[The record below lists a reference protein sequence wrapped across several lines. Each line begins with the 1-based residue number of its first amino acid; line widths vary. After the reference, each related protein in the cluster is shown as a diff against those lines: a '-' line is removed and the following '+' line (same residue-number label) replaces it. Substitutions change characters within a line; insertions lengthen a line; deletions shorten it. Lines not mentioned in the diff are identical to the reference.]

1 MQETNNSNNISLD
14 LEEQR
19 HSLDERC
26 KLVILSLHKDVQ
38 QSISVAVNKSIHM
51 LEMLQKLEKDKT
63 SYDSALQLLQ
73 QQKLSLRKG
82 IQVSAVSNLADH
94 QPQGLESI
102 DESLHKNLRKKLS
115 RFQSTFSKNKQLCQK
130 QYQTLLRQTPLLAHY
145 HAFPNACSNLLY
157 LSPNHWIK
165 SLSKLL
171 QAAPTTHQMS
181 QTIYQLNELV
191 VLNFFICEL
200 KTHYVSIQG
209 CLEDILSEEDVLPF
223 KHAANLKSAKNISVI
238 KGPYSLSN
246 KEEPQKTLPE
256 NENEKPEQNEKHD
269 PLAKDH
275 IVQAPLRQSSAIE
288 KQEQLIQKQSEFA
301 KYQLESM
308 SLGSLLFWQHGINE
322 QQGQTLKLVHKEK
335 DLFTFHVEETGL
347 FARYAPSE
355 LVEAI
360 INGRLYPHSEK
371 KRSKKRFMS
380 KFIPKGFL

>member
-1 MQETNNSNNISLD
+1 
-14 LEEQR
+14 
-19 HSLDERC
+19 
-26 KLVILSLHKDVQ
+26 
-38 QSISVAVNKSIHM
+38 
-51 LEMLQKLEKDKT
+51 
-63 SYDSALQLLQ
+63 
-73 QQKLSLRKG
+73 
-82 IQVSAVSNLADH
+82 
-94 QPQGLESI
+94 
-102 DESLHKNLRKKLS
+102 
-115 RFQSTFSKNKQLCQK
+115 
-130 QYQTLLRQTPLLAHY
+130 
-145 HAFPNACSNLLY
+145 
-157 LSPNHWIK
+157 
-165 SLSKLL
+165 
-171 QAAPTTHQMS
+171 PTTHQMS

-238 KGPYSLSN
+238 KGPYSLNN